1 MSLIRLG
8 AELRMHPE
16 LADAAL
22 RRQLALF
29 LFQDLGLWGG
39 SDEYYRP
46 ENSSLVHVLRDGR
59 GLPISLSCI

>member
-1 MSLIRLG
+1 
-8 AELRMHPE
+8 MHPE